1 MEYVFFAGANGSGK
15 STLIKN
21 LRSLDEY
28 QGFRYICADE
38 IEALPELLQYDKEE
52 KMKVAGFLAKS
63 FRSEYLQS
71 HQDIIYESVASH
83 PSHLD
88 DLDEI
93 KSIGYKITTIY
104 VTTENPEINIERISK
119 RGRDNDS
126 YLTPERVT
134 KRYYKSLDLLSE
146 FIKRSD
152 VAIAYDNTID
162 YMAVFT
168 KLNEGKNILLGEKK
182 WADQYIVNKLKSD
195 GYNILTREDMSKEEY
210 EEALKFANKL
220 FELSKEKT
228 DDKNEKY
235 KKLAESLNKEK
246 VLERLD
252 KIINKSKS
260 NSDEHIR

>member
-28 QGFRYICADE
+28 QSFRYICADE

-52 KMKVAGFLAKS
+52 KMKVASFLAKS

-104 VTTENPEINIERISK
+104 VTTENPEINCRLNSRVK
-119 RGRDNDS
+119 RRFALS
-126 YLTPERVT
+126 VTQMLTMNVMT
-134 KRYYKSLDLLSE
+134 S
-146 FIKRSD
+146 F
-152 VAIAYDNTID
+152 
-162 YMAVFT
+162 
-168 KLNEGKNILLGEKK
+168 
-182 WADQYIVNKLKSD
+182 
-195 GYNILTREDMSKEEY
+195 
-210 EEALKFANKL
+210 AL
-220 FELSKEKT
+220 
-228 DDKNEKY
+228 
-235 KKLAESLNKEK
+235 
-246 VLERLD
+246 
-252 KIINKSKS
+252 
-260 NSDEHIR
+260 HIFG